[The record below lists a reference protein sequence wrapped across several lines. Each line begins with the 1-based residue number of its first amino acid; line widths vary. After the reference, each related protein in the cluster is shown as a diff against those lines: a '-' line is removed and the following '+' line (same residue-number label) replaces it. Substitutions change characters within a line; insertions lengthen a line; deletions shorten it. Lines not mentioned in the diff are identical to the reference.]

1 MYPGE
6 YVYSTYQISYKI
18 LPTMP
23 DLDKI
28 EELKIVGV
36 KASAEP
42 QADNNRKCAI
52 DRNLDTRWS
61 AQDEC
66 WIEVELDKVYDL
78 SRVGMITLEGSKRS
92 MTFNIEVS
100 EDGKTY
106 KRVYSN
112 MTSGMTD
119 DQEYYNVSGARG
131 KYVRI
136 NCFGT
141 TVGNWN
147 SIKEIY
153 VYKDK

>member
-1 MYPGE
+1 
-6 YVYSTYQISYKI
+6 
-18 LPTMP
+18 
-23 DLDKI
+23 
-28 EELKIVGV
+28 
-36 KASAEP
+36 
-42 QADNNRKCAI
+42 
-52 DRNLDTRWS
+52 
-61 AQDEC
+61 
-66 WIEVELDKVYDL
+66 
-78 SRVGMITLEGSKRS
+78 MITLEGSKRS